1 MSTLYV
7 RAKFLGGYCR
17 LKMGSKKKR
26 KSTPVNFIEANSQR
40 HKYRACRIDDTTH
53 ILSSRWM
60 AKYYL
65 NDRQIF
71 VRNNITFKLNYTRTH
86 TDTGWTNNSMQ
97 RIWIST
103 YNKSPCGITFAR
115 LVCFF
120 SALLLTLLWMRV
132 CVCVCLCGD
141 DAWNIHS
148 FNHPSISITLSDIE
162 NVASAVLFVHSI
174 TIAYGKEHTRTH
186 TFLAAIYNQK
196 LIHSHR
202 IEDIPMGKSKMRKG
216 IRIKLI
222 QSTFA
227 PRNVNDMTTI

>member
-71 VRNNITFKLNYTRTH
+71 VRNNISFKLNYTRTH

-148 FNHPSISITLSDIE
+148 FNHPSISITLSDRKCRLGCIICTQHHNRIWE
-162 NVASAVLFVHSI
+162 
-174 TIAYGKEHTRTH
+174 GTH
-186 TFLAAIYNQK
+186 THTHVPFCNL
-196 LIHSHR
+196 
-202 IEDIPMGKSKMRKG
+202 
-216 IRIKLI
+216 
-222 QSTFA
+222 
-227 PRNVNDMTTI
+227 